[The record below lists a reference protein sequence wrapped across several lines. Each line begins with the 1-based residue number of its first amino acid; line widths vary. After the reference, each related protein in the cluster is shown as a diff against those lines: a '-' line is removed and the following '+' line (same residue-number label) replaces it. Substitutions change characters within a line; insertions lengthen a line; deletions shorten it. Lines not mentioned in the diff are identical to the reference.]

1 MPEGKQAIGCKWVF
15 VRKRDLEGAVSRY
28 KARLV
33 AQGFAQRPG
42 DYGET
47 FSPVVAMVSMQ
58 AILALCA
65 HLGWEARHW
74 DTKSAFLFGEKL
86 EEDLYMKQPIGFSN
100 RKGVLKLIKPLYGLK
115 QAGHQ
120 WNKRLHA
127 LLSEIGFG
135 RLDADACVYLL
146 HRDGGTAILG
156 IHVDDMLG
164 TGDPPS
170 ILDYIFI
177 KLNENIEVNDLGA
190 VKQILGVNI
199 SRDKARRTVTLSQ
212 KGYVNEIL
220 HRFGMV

>member
-1 MPEGKQAIGCKWVF
+1 MGSHDAEHWKRAMEEEVANLERLGTWERSDLPEGKQAIGCKWVF
-15 VRKRDLEGAVSRY
+15 VRKRDSEGAVSRY

-47 FSPVVAMVSMQ
+47 FSPVAATVSMR
-58 AILALCA
+58 AILALCG

-100 RKGVLKLIKPLYGLK
+100 GKGVLKLIKPLYGLK
-115 QAGHQ
+115 QAGRQ

-146 HRDGGTAILG
+146 C
-156 IHVDDMLG
+156 
-164 TGDPPS
+164 
-170 ILDYIFI
+170 
-177 KLNENIEVNDLGA
+177 
-190 VKQILGVNI
+190 
-199 SRDKARRTVTLSQ
+199 
-212 KGYVNEIL
+212 
-220 HRFGMV
+220 